1 MRHILRCALSEWLIF
16 IEKLGDAAL
25 AVASLFLELRSG
37 FPRLDQTSQ
46 DRPSFGILHF
56 GVSISAITQ
65 WRTNGVPVDRMLEVR
80 ALSGGAVSL
89 DEMVVHNSR
98 AIPATSKAQAA

>member
-1 MRHILRCALSEWLIF
+1 MTFIDWLDG
-16 IEKLGDAAL
+16 ERGRPTLVAA
-25 AVASLFLELRSG
+25 
-37 FPRLDQTSQ
+37 
-46 DRPSFGILHF
+46 HF